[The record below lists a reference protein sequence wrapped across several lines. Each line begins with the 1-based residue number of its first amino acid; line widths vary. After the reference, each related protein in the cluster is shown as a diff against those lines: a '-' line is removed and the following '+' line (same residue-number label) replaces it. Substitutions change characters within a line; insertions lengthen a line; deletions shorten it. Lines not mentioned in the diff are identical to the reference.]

1 LDNRDLYCKAVLL
14 RAQLAYLINSDG
26 LEPERDP
33 KIKVLQDQIDE
44 LQARIWLNELSKDR
58 EKVK

>member
-1 LDNRDLYCKAVLL
+1 M
-14 RAQLAYLINSDG
+14 AQLAYLINSDG